1 MVAPGPP
8 AADRT
13 GHHRVDAA
21 THPDPRID
29 MENPDQ
35 DDDHRRHGMDQDRE
49 ALHLDRR
56 QAEEILVPDHDARD
70 DQDRDQDR
78 HRPED
83 ELLAGILQT
92 IVEVAHTGQVGD
104 GKIFVSEVLNV
115 IRIRTGET
123 GETAI

>member
-1 MVAPGPP
+1 MKKIEAVIRHFKLDDVKNALNRKGVKGMTMSEVSGFG
-8 AADRT
+8 RQK
-13 GHHRVDAA
+13 GHAEMYRGAEYVVDFI
-21 THPDPRID
+21 PKIKI
-29 MENPDQ
+29 
-35 DDDHRRHGMDQDRE
+35 
-49 ALHLDRR
+49 
-56 QAEEILVPDHDARD
+56 EIVV
-70 DQDRDQDR
+70 
-78 HRPED
+78 ED